1 MMENTVEIFF
11 RVVREINEGNV
22 SVVAVIT
29 NSLSISCNITKLDS
43 HGRSSI
49 QNSGISFLN

>member
-1 MMENTVEIFF
+1 MESRAKIFF
-11 RVVREINEGNV
+11 RVAHEISDGNV
-22 SVVAVIT
+22 SVVAAIT
-29 NSLSISCNITKLDS
+29 DSLSISCNISKLDS